1 MLATPRLTD
10 ARILVVDDER
20 VNVVLL
26 ERILEQDGY
35 RNVKSLT
42 DPSEVVALY
51 DQFEPDLVLLDLH
64 MPKLDGFAVMKLL
77 EDRISSD
84 TFLPI
89 LILTDFAGLI
99 DVALID
105 LHFPDGSGLEI
116 VREVHTNNPRG
127 QILILTADIRP
138 EIKRRALSA
147 GAKDFVTKP
156 FDRTEV
162 LLRIQNLLETRFLHL
177 RMRHDA
183 VPEGQAT

>member
-1 MLATPRLTD
+1 MLATPKLTD

-35 RNVKSLT
+35 RNVKSVT
-42 DPSEVVALY
+42 DPAEAATLY

-77 EDRISSD
+77 EGRIPSD
-84 TFLPI
+84 TFLP
-89 LILTDFAGLI
+89 
-99 DVALID
+99 
-105 LHFPDGSGLEI
+105 
-116 VREVHTNNPRG
+116 
-127 QILILTADIRP
+127 ILILTADIRP
-138 EIKRRALSA
+138 EIKRRALAA

-183 VPEGQAT
+183 VPEGRAT

>member
-1 MLATPRLTD
+1 MLATPKLTD

-35 RNVKSLT
+35 RNVKSVT
-42 DPSEVVALY
+42 DPSEAAALY

-64 MPKLDGFAVMKLL
+64 MPKLDGFAVMQLL
-77 EDRISSD
+77 EGRIPSD
-84 TFLPI
+84 TFLP
-89 LILTDFAGLI
+89 
-99 DVALID
+99 
-105 LHFPDGSGLEI
+105 
-116 VREVHTNNPRG
+116 
-127 QILILTADIRP
+127 ILILTADIRP
-138 EIKRRALSA
+138 EIKRRALAA

-177 RMRHDA
+177 RMRHDS

>member
-1 MLATPRLTD
+1 VMHTPRRTD

-35 RNVKSLT
+35 TNVKSTT
-42 DPSEVVALY
+42 DAHQAAILY
-51 DQFEPDLVLLDLH
+51 DEFEPDLVLLDLH
-64 MPKLDGFAVMKLL
+64 MPGLDGFAVMEQLAG
-77 EDRISSD
+77 RISSD
-84 TFLPI
+84 SFLP
-89 LILTDFAGLI
+89 
-99 DVALID
+99 
-105 LHFPDGSGLEI
+105 
-116 VREVHTNNPRG
+116 
-127 QILILTADIRP
+127 ILILTADIRP

-177 RMRHDA
+177 RFRHDA
-183 VPEGQAT
+183 VTEGQAI

>member
-1 MLATPRLTD
+1 MQTPRLTD

-35 RNVKSLT
+35 RNVKTTT
-42 DPSEVVALY
+42 DSSQAAALY
-51 DQFEPDLVLLDLH
+51 EEFEPDLVLLDLH
-64 MPKLDGFAVMKLL
+64 MPGLDGFAVMEQL
-77 EDRISSD
+77 EGRVPSG
-84 TFLPI
+84 TFLP
-89 LILTDFAGLI
+89 
-99 DVALID
+99 
-105 LHFPDGSGLEI
+105 
-116 VREVHTNNPRG
+116 
-127 QILILTADIRP
+127 ILILTADIRP

-177 RMRHDA
+177 RLRPELA
-183 VPEGQAT
+183 SEGQAT

>member
-1 MLATPRLTD
+1 LLPTPRLTD
-10 ARILVVDDER
+10 ARILIVDDER

-35 RNVKSLT
+35 RNVKSVT
-42 DPSEVVALY
+42 DPSEAAALY

-64 MPKLDGFAVMKLL
+64 MPKLDGFAVMKQLS
-77 EDRISSD
+77 ERIASD
-84 TFLPI
+84 TFLP
-89 LILTDFAGLI
+89 
-99 DVALID
+99 
-105 LHFPDGSGLEI
+105 
-116 VREVHTNNPRG
+116 
-127 QILILTADIRP
+127 ILILTADIRP

-177 RMRHDA
+177 RMRHDP

>member
-1 MLATPRLTD
+1 LLPTPRLTD
-10 ARILVVDDER
+10 ARILIVDDER

-35 RNVKSLT
+35 RNVKSVT
-42 DPSEVVALY
+42 DPTEAVPLF

-64 MPKLDGFAVMKLL
+64 MPKLDGFAVMELL
-77 EDRISSD
+77 EDRISSE
-84 TFLPI
+84 TFLP
-89 LILTDFAGLI
+89 
-99 DVALID
+99 
-105 LHFPDGSGLEI
+105 
-116 VREVHTNNPRG
+116 
-127 QILILTADIRP
+127 ILILTADIRP
-138 EIKRRALSA
+138 EIKRRALAA

-177 RMRHDA
+177 RVRIDP

>member
-1 MLATPRLTD
+1 VMHTPRRSD

-35 RNVKSLT
+35 TNVKSTT
-42 DPSEVVALY
+42 DAHQAAILY
-51 DQFEPDLVLLDLH
+51 DEFEPDLVLLDLH
-64 MPKLDGFAVMKLL
+64 MPGLDGFAVMEQLAG
-77 EDRISSD
+77 RISSD
-84 TFLPI
+84 SFLP
-89 LILTDFAGLI
+89 
-99 DVALID
+99 
-105 LHFPDGSGLEI
+105 
-116 VREVHTNNPRG
+116 
-127 QILILTADIRP
+127 ILILTADIRP

-177 RMRHDA
+177 RFRHDA
-183 VPEGQAT
+183 VTEGQAT

>member
-1 MLATPRLTD
+1 MLPTPRLTD

-35 RNVKSLT
+35 RNVKSVT
-42 DPSEVVALY
+42 DPAAAVPLY

-64 MPKLDGFAVMKLL
+64 MPKLDGFAVMNLL
-77 EDRISSD
+77 GDRISSD
-84 TFLPI
+84 TFLP
-89 LILTDFAGLI
+89 
-99 DVALID
+99 
-105 LHFPDGSGLEI
+105 
-116 VREVHTNNPRG
+116 
-127 QILILTADIRP
+127 ILILTADIRP

-162 LLRIQNLLETRFLHL
+162 MLRIQNMLETRFLHL
-177 RMRHDA
+177 RLDRQ
-183 VPEGQAT
+183 VVREGQGT

>member
-1 MLATPRLTD
+1 MQTPRLTD

-35 RNVKSLT
+35 RNVRSTT
-42 DPSEVVALY
+42 DSYQAAALY
-51 DQFEPDLVLLDLH
+51 DELEPDLVLLDLH
-64 MPKLDGFAVMKLL
+64 MPGLDGFAVL
-77 EDRISSD
+77 EQLEGRIPGD
-84 TFLPI
+84 TFLP
-89 LILTDFAGLI
+89 
-99 DVALID
+99 V
-105 LHFPDGSGLEI
+105 
-116 VREVHTNNPRG
+116 
-127 QILILTADIRP
+127 LILTADIRP

-177 RMRHDA
+177 RVHREA
-183 VPEGQAT
+183 VTEGQAT

>member
-1 MLATPRLTD
+1 LLATPKLTD

-35 RNVKSLT
+35 RNVKSVT
-42 DPSEVVALY
+42 DPAEAATLY

-77 EDRISSD
+77 EGRIPSD
-84 TFLPI
+84 TFLP
-89 LILTDFAGLI
+89 
-99 DVALID
+99 
-105 LHFPDGSGLEI
+105 
-116 VREVHTNNPRG
+116 
-127 QILILTADIRP
+127 ILILTADIRP
-138 EIKRRALSA
+138 EIKRRALAA

-183 VPEGQAT
+183 VPEGRAT

>member
-1 MLATPRLTD
+1 MMQTPRRTD

-35 RNVKSLT
+35 TNVRSTT
-42 DPSEVVALY
+42 DAYEAANLY
-51 DQFEPDLVLLDLH
+51 DEHEPDLVLLDLH
-64 MPKLDGFAVMKLL
+64 MPGLDGFAVMELL
-77 EDRISSD
+77 EQRISSD
-84 TFLPI
+84 MFLP
-89 LILTDFAGLI
+89 
-99 DVALID
+99 
-105 LHFPDGSGLEI
+105 
-116 VREVHTNNPRG
+116 
-127 QILILTADIRP
+127 ILILTADIRP

-177 RMRHDA
+177 RYHRET
-183 VPEGQAT
+183 VTEGQAT

>member
-1 MLATPRLTD
+1 METPRPKD

-35 RNVKSLT
+35 TNVRSTTKS
-42 DPSEVVALY
+42 EQAVALY
-51 DQFEPDLVLLDLH
+51 DEFEPDLILLDLH
-64 MPKLDGFAVMKLL
+64 MPGLDGFAVMERL
-77 EDRISSD
+77 EDRIASD

-89 LILTDFAGLI
+89 LILT
-99 DVALID
+99 
-105 LHFPDGSGLEI
+105 
-116 VREVHTNNPRG
+116 
-127 QILILTADIRP
+127 ADIRP
-138 EIKRRALSA
+138 EVKRRALSA

-177 RMRHDA
+177 RLRPELA
-183 VPEGQAT
+183 SEGQAT

>member
-1 MLATPRLTD
+1 VLQTPHLTD

-35 RNVKSLT
+35 RNVKSTT
-42 DPSEVVALY
+42 DPTAAVTLY
-51 DQFEPDLVLLDLH
+51 EEFEPDLVLLDLH
-64 MPKLDGFAVMKLL
+64 MPTLDGFAVMERL
-77 EDRISSD
+77 EQRTPAD
-84 TFLPI
+84 TFLP
-89 LILTDFAGLI
+89 
-99 DVALID
+99 
-105 LHFPDGSGLEI
+105 
-116 VREVHTNNPRG
+116 
-127 QILILTADIRP
+127 ILILTADIRP

-162 LLRIQNLLETRFLHL
+162 LLRIQNLLQTRFLH
-177 RMRHDA
+177 MRVHDDA